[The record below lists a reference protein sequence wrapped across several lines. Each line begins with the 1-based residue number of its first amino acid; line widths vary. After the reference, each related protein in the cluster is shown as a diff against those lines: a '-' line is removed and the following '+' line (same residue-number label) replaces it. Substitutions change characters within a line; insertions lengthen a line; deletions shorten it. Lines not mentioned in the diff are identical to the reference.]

1 MVTPVTRL
9 SILATALFALA
20 LPSQALAQAD
30 TARLTLTVTGGATIG
45 DRQDGA
51 IGGEAAI
58 RLTRILDIVAGGS
71 QLSDIT
77 PDDLAAGATTVAA
90 AVAATAHV
98 HQRANVFKAGV
109 RLRIPTGTSLQP
121 YALIGGGTARVTT
134 DTVFRKGGAE
144 ADPNS
149 IGIQLARDLDH
160 QATKPSLLLGAG
172 VDIALGRH
180 GVIDAGVR
188 FNRLFANTTDVPG
201 DIDRN
206 VLRLQVGAGI
216 RF

>member
-1 MVTPVTRL
+1 VTRL
-9 SILATALFALA
+9 SILAAAVFALA

-30 TARLTLTVTGGATIG
+30 TARLTLAVTGGATTG
-45 DRQDGA
+45 DRQGGA

-58 RLTRILDIVAGGS
+58 RVTRMLDIVIGGS
-71 QLSDIT
+71 RLSDIT
-77 PDDLAAGATTVAA
+77 PDDLVSGATTVAA
-90 AVAATAHV
+90 AVAATAEV
-98 HQRANVFKAGV
+98 HQRANVFDAGV
-109 RLRIPTGTSLQP
+109 RLRIPTGMWLQP

-144 ADPNS
+144 VDPGN
-149 IGIQLARDLDH
+149 IGIQLAGDLDH
-160 QATKPSLLLGAG
+160 QATKASLLLGAG
-172 VDIALGRH
+172 VDLALGRH
-180 GVIDAGVR
+180 GVIDAGIR

-206 VLRLQVGAGI
+206 VLRFQVGAGI